1 MSKGTGKVSIGAG
14 RDHPGKKLKVW
25 LAQNAL
31 VLSVGLLLSMALY
44 YPIVR
49 DGLENLD
56 SFCTA
61 EPYWADQWEQ
71 IPYWETVQGRWGL
84 RLCDAL
90 TAGMHP
96 YFLTVLAVS
105 VFYLL
110 GTLLICDLLDIQS
123 RYLRLVS
130 AALVGCSQY
139 VMNIQTYRYCSA
151 AYAFSFFLAVL
162 AAVLASRRRGSL
174 VAAGALCLLFSLGLY
189 QCSLGVTAVLCLF
202 VIFRVL
208 VRRGRFDTEVRT
220 AVTRLVAMGG
230 AGTLGYLIVL
240 QVFLKLYGVSLAS
253 INGID
258 QVGMGLLP
266 RIPEGIRQAYQ
277 DFWEYFF
284 GREIAQNYYSIRVLH
299 VLLFLC
305 AGMAVIALLFGRR
318 KNPAVCIGLLLC
330 LALLPAAANVTDI
343 INPSTRIVL
352 RMAGGMA
359 VVPVFCVGLLAQSAW
374 IPAEPL
380 KKYSVLL
387 LGVVLLRGYMLQ
399 SNNDIQVLQ
408 SDKNQ
413 GITLGYQILAQLDDR
428 EEYGQGM
435 QVAIIGYP
443 EVASSEY
450 RNKANPLIRNGIFP
464 GYAENNRDAWIR
476 LMDQELGA
484 QISWCSYSQQAKI
497 WASEAFAAMPT
508 FPREGSI
515 AVLDDVL
522 VVKIS

>member
-110 GTLLICDLLDIQS
+110 GTLLICDLLDIRS

-230 AGTLGYLIVL
+230 SRYTGLSDRAAGLFEIIRG
-240 QVFLKLYGVSLAS
+240 LAGQYQRHRPGRNWAHRS
-253 INGID
+253 PGAA
-258 QVGMGLLP
+258 
-266 RIPEGIRQAYQ
+266 IRSRQR
-277 DFWEYFF
+277 F
-284 GREIAQNYYSIRVLH
+284 GRVKPLRQCRLFPGRVLSR
-299 VLLFLC
+299 FW
-305 AGMAVIALLFGRR
+305 M
-318 KNPAVCIGLLLC
+318 
-330 LALLPAAANVTDI
+330 
-343 INPSTRIVL
+343 
-352 RMAGGMA
+352 MY
-359 VVPVFCVGLLAQSAW
+359 W
-374 IPAEPL
+374 
-380 KKYSVLL
+380 
-387 LGVVLLRGYMLQ
+387 
-399 SNNDIQVLQ
+399 
-408 SDKNQ
+408 
-413 GITLGYQILAQLDDR
+413 
-428 EEYGQGM
+428 
-435 QVAIIGYP
+435 
-443 EVASSEY
+443 
-450 RNKANPLIRNGIFP
+450 
-464 GYAENNRDAWIR
+464 W
-476 LMDQELGA
+476 
-484 QISWCSYSQQAKI
+484 
-497 WASEAFAAMPT
+497 
-508 FPREGSI
+508 
-515 AVLDDVL
+515 
-522 VVKIS
+522 